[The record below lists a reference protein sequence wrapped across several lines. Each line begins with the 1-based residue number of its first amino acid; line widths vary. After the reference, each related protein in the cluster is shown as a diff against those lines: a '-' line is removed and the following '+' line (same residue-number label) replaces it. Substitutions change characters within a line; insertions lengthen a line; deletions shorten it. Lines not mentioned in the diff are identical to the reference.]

1 MCQVALVEVFS
12 QDNWFHCWKQSR
24 ENNSWQIMYSI
35 NKVSSLAHAHPAS
48 RSWVPWLHSVFGV
61 FCTLVCQQAKSHS
74 LQVQSSRAALAGYSQ
89 NFLAGHKIH
98 IQQEDVSKRLRLI
111 LSGKKKKKRR
121 WNMSE
126 QPKGGRLLLVGG
138 DTHGVWAVLQ
148 CLD

>member
-98 IQQEDVSKRLRLI
+98 IQQEDVSKRPRLI